1 MDSVGIFAR
10 SAHDAAW
17 VEAALADRSL
27 SPPPAVASLKLAWP
41 VRHFMDHLDSAVASC
56 FAEALRRLRQA
67 GASIIEIDVPEAGE
81 IDAVFRCLVPAD
93 LLAYL
98 GRERLRQQSERI
110 DPVAAARL
118 AAALDLPADE
128 YVHMVARRR
137 VLERLL
143 RERSRGFDV
152 WIAPTVPVVPSPI
165 VDYKNVDD
173 VAAWNRLAT
182 QNTRPANL
190 FNQCG
195 ISLPIHHLGSDLP
208 VGLQLCAASAHD
220 AALLQTAR
228 TIEALLG
235 LPDAQ
240 AMDAFVV

>member
-1 MDSVGIFAR
+1 
-10 SAHDAAW
+10 
-17 VEAALADRSL
+17 
-27 SPPPAVASLKLAWP
+27 
-41 VRHFMDHLDSAVASC
+41 VASC

-93 LLAYL
+93 LLAFL

-118 AAALDLPADE
+118 AAALELPADE

-137 VLERLL
+137 VLERLI
-143 RERSRGFDV
+143 RERSRGFDA
-152 WIAPTVPVVPSPI
+152 WMAPTVPEVPGLI
-165 VDYKNVDD
+165 FNYKTVDD

-208 VGLQLCAASAHD
+208 VGLQLRH
-220 AALLQTAR
+220 
-228 TIEALLG
+228 IG
-235 LPDAQ
+235 
-240 AMDAFVV
+240 